1 MSDPYSTRTRYTI
14 CSLEVMTERPG
25 PNRVHERAAFVAEHE
40 DLLKRCVSALT
51 KERKHYLR
59 ELVAKARV
67 HFGYSENTIS
77 QDIVRPLV
85 RAYSK
90 YVAQQKPTRSAS

>member
-1 MSDPYSTRTRYTI
+1 MA
-14 CSLEVMTERPG
+14 ERPG
-25 PNRVHERAAFVAEHE
+25 PNRVHERAVFVAQNE
-40 DLLKRCVSALT
+40 DLLKRCVSTLA
-51 KERKHYLR
+51 KERRHYLR

-77 QDIVRPLV
+77 QDIVRPLI

-90 YVAQQKPTRSAS
+90 YVAQQKQTGPAT